1 MRVIP
6 DPNGYLV
13 EVIVL
18 KELEDL
24 PRPERATVGPAS
36 YGNEMQLPMIR
47 RGVLIAAA
55 ASVVLGGLGACAPTI
70 NVKVEPINIY
80 AKLDADVRIR
90 LDKEVQSAIQQNP
103 NLF

>member
-1 MRVIP
+1 M
-6 DPNGYLV
+6 
-13 EVIVL
+13 
-18 KELEDL
+18 K
-24 PRPERATVGPAS
+24 
-36 YGNEMQLPMIR
+36 GNQPMTR
-47 RGVLIAAA
+47 RGVFIAAA
-55 ASVVLGGLGACAPTI
+55 AATAIGGLAACAPTI